1 MKKLYLILVICIILP
16 VNEVFSQDVNGL
28 YFVVKSE
35 DKSNEENVLGKVIK
49 SKYFD
54 NTYFAHRDSVI
65 IFNAYLKTSDNPI
78 LRLWHF
84 YLVKPKLGKTTID
97 AKDQHKVYYK
107 DSSFL
112 SFVDC
117 IYWDDIKDMKR
128 IDFKEYIG
136 PELRNK
142 MPNENK
148 MQRTIYLVDLA
159 EKEPNGKIKIYQ
171 VEDVIKQWHTGPHI
185 EGEEERAQYMKTVR
199 EKIDKRRAERK
210 AEPFK
215 K

>member
-1 MKKLYLILVICIILP
+1 MKKLYLILVLCLIIP
-16 VNEVFSQDVNGL
+16 RIKVFSQDENGL

-35 DKSNEENVLGKVIK
+35 YKSNEGSVLGKVIK

-54 NTYFAHRDSVI
+54 NTYFAYRDSVI
-65 IFNAYLKTSDNPI
+65 IFNAYLTTSDNPI

-84 YLVKPKLGKTTID
+84 YLVKPKLGKTKIES
-97 AKDQHKVYYK
+97 KDQHRVYYK

-112 SFVDC
+112 NSVDC
-117 IYWDDIKDMKR
+117 IYWEDIKDMIR
-128 IDFKEYIG
+128 IDFKEYLG

-142 MPNENK
+142 MLNENK
-148 MQRTIYLVDLA
+148 MQRTIYLVDLS

-171 VEDVIKQWHTGPHI
+171 VEDVIRQWHTGPHI
-185 EGEEERAQYMKTVR
+185 EGEEERAQYMKTVK
-199 EKIDKRRAERK
+199 EKIDKRRVERK
-210 AEPFK
+210 IKPFK